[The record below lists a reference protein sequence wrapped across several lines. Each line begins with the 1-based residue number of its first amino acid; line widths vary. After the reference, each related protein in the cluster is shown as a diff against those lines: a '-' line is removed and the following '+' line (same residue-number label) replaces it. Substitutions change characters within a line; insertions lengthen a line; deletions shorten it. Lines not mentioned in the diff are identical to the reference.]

1 MIVTEAP
8 PHLLQ
13 VRSPSKERSWLK
25 ADCAAELMGGGLAPP
40 RASAAAPPP
49 RDTCAACAAVASDVL
64 RALGGRRRSE
74 AEVVTALEGSC
85 ERLGDGEAGGA
96 AWCWAVLE
104 THAESLEASLVGRGP
119 PPAGAEAQ
127 AELAQSACAAAVPE
141 CGS

>member
-1 MIVTEAP
+1 
-8 PHLLQ
+8 

-25 ADCAAELMGGGLAPP
+25 ADCGAELMGGGLAPP

>member
-25 ADCAAELMGGGLAPP
+25 ADCAAELMGGGLA
-40 RASAAAPPP
+40 PP